1 MIHKKKTQKD
11 PNFAAVYQL
20 FPISKYKSLQFKS
33 RDYYLLSFIKQLN
46 FIKIDFFPKKKNL
59 KMPNSMNFQSLGIY
73 LLIGSAE
80 VYLDYEKVW
89 IISNHH
95 KEMISS

>member
-1 MIHKKKTQKD
+1 
-11 PNFAAVYQL
+11 
-20 FPISKYKSLQFKS
+20 
-33 RDYYLLSFIKQLN
+33 
-46 FIKIDFFPKKKNL
+46 
-59 KMPNSMNFQSLGIY
+59 MPNSMNFQSLGIY
-73 LLIGSAE
+73 LLIASAE